1 MKIDK
6 TLRGYQW
13 KELYS
18 DFKIVSKFFDI
29 RDINTIFIYN
39 KDVNIAGI
47 TDRGIN
53 MIASLELYRKY
64 PYIYEKS
71 KILPKSLISKV
82 YLLDVLKR
90 SNVINYIKYLTHGH
104 SLGILS
110 ISYPSNLSWIYI
122 LIDDKLLNIIDHW
135 SIIKDVIFKFS
146 HICNE
151 IRIMSN
157 NAVIDSRFN
166 LSYQVK
172 SYEILILKKILKILD
187 NTQLLELY
195 HDFKNLGNSDECYDL
210 GAIIVD
216 VRPELNNEI
225 TLKVKRML
233 VFTE

>member
-1 MKIDK
+1 MSYFDNLPIDLLNIIVLRIPQEALESFDDYLESTKIYEIFDTNSNWENIFIMFSLKTHQEIKNIMKIDK

-135 SIIKDVIFKFS
+135 SIIK
-146 HICNE
+146 
-151 IRIMSN
+151 
-157 NAVIDSRFN
+157 
-166 LSYQVK
+166 
-172 SYEILILKKILKILD
+172 
-187 NTQLLELY
+187 
-195 HDFKNLGNSDECYDL
+195 
-210 GAIIVD
+210 
-216 VRPELNNEI
+216 
-225 TLKVKRML
+225 
-233 VFTE
+233 